1 MLTALLSI
9 IGEMHCSCVSDDLT
23 ITTQILDT
31 QGQAYLGNLLLEC
44 SGGYREG
51 ETPGP
56 IPNPEA
62 KTLFAH
68 NTASFRCGNV
78 GRRQASRF
86 SPLLQSINQ
95 SKLFSINTKPK
106 ANSIVLPIERFN
118 QLFYTFAHSPDD
130 HKYITYM
137 LHNDT

>member
-23 ITTQILDT
+23 ITTQFLDA
-31 QGQAYLGNLLLEC
+31 QGQAHLDDLLLEC

-78 GRRQASRF
+78 GRRQASRLY
-86 SPLLQSINQ
+86 SPLLNQ
-95 SKLFSINTKPK
+95 STYLFLNTTKCLDFLIGIRFHILLSYH
-106 ANSIVLPIERFN
+106 NSV
-118 QLFYTFAHSPDD
+118 
-130 HKYITYM
+130 TY
-137 LHNDT
+137 LLQNDTFL